1 MFLTF
6 LISVPLVA
14 NWLDQAERHFFGVKP
29 GVTIAGE
36 NLGGLLADEVR
47 LAVEELAVREQ
58 VLPLEPRLDKQT
70 GTIIPG
76 RNGRILDIENTVS
89 RILSATESQRLKPE
103 MITIYPRYTAAD
115 LQKIKRVLGYCE
127 TGVSGTYQR
136 HSNISLAS
144 SAVNN
149 TVVWPGEVFSFNET
163 VGPRTPERGYLPAP
177 VILMGG
183 GGMDFGGG
191 VCQVSSTIYNAAL
204 SSGLRIVERHP
215 HSRPVRYVPAGRDA
229 TVNYGYLD
237 LKVLN
242 NRPEPVI
249 IKCGLSRGRVWASVY
264 GGGE

>member
-6 LISVPLVA
+6 LISVPLVV

-29 GVTIAGE
+29 GVSMAGE
-36 NLGGLLADEVR
+36 SLGGLLADEVR

-58 VLPLEPRLDKQT
+58 VLPLEPRLDKET
-70 GTIIPG
+70 GAVIPG
-76 RNGRILDIENTVS
+76 RDGRILDIENTVS
-89 RILSATESQRLKPE
+89 RILSAPERQRLKPE
-103 MITIYPRYTAAD
+103 LIAIYPRYTAAD
-115 LQKIKRVLGYCE
+115 LEKIEQVLGHFE
-127 TGVSGTYQR
+127 TWVSGTYQR

-191 VCQVSSTIYNAAL
+191 VC
-204 SSGLRIVERHP
+204 
-215 HSRPVRYVPAGRDA
+215 
-229 TVNYGYLD
+229 
-237 LKVLN
+237 
-242 NRPEPVI
+242 
-249 IKCGLSRGRVWASVY
+249 
-264 GGGE
+264 